1 MSASHDTEVV
11 VFSSGPCREPDVA
24 GQSDR
29 GTHDS
34 CPLPVVLLVT
44 TLVASGCSDSSP
56 TSPTP
61 DAAPFSSTDL
71 IVGTGAEA
79 TNGKTLTV
87 HYTLWLYSSSAADH
101 KGTQVQTT
109 SGGSPYTFVLGAGRV
124 IAGWDQ
130 GVPGMKVGGRRELV
144 IPPSLGYGASAQQG
158 IPANSTLVFDIDL
171 LGVQ

>member
-1 MSASHDTEVV
+1 MIRLA
-11 VFSSGPCREPDVA
+11 
-24 GQSDR
+24 
-29 GTHDS
+29 
-34 CPLPVVLLVT
+34 LPVVLLGT
-44 TLVASGCSDSSP
+44 TLLVGACSDSSP
-56 TSPTP
+56 AAPTP
-61 DAAPFSSTDL
+61 VNVPFSSTDL

-87 HYTLWLYSSSAADH
+87 NYTLWLYSETAADH

-109 SGGSPYTFVLGAGRV
+109 VGGSPFTFVLGAGRV

-144 IPPSLGYGASAQQG
+144 IPPSLGYGSSAQPG